1 MKRNIST
8 KVKTHNLGLRRAYS
22 KITNQTD
29 DEYEK
34 VSVETISTLNNN
46 QGIFQKLQRLKGSQ
60 NTNILELLS
69 QEREIVS

>member
-22 KITNQTD
+22 KITNQTN

-46 QGIFQKLQRLKGSQ
+46 QDIFQKL
-60 NTNILELLS
+60 
-69 QEREIVS
+69 